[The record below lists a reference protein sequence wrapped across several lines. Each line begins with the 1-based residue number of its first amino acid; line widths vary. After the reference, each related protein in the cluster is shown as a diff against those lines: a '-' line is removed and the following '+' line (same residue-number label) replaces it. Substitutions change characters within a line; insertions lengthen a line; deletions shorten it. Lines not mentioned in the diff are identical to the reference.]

1 MQFVY
6 SNFFHVAFFFLNFFP
21 CLQFKPVLVKKDQE
35 QTQTD
40 KSGKLVT
47 NGRGG
52 NKEPDPAAVE
62 SSSSVS
68 SPQASA

>member
-1 MQFVY
+1 M
-6 SNFFHVAFFFLNFFP
+6 
-21 CLQFKPVLVKKDQE
+21 LVKKDQE
-35 QTQTD
+35 QTPTD

-52 NKEPDPAAVE
+52 NKKPDPAADE

>member
-1 MQFVY
+1 M
-6 SNFFHVAFFFLNFFP
+6 
-21 CLQFKPVLVKKDQE
+21 LVKKDQE

-47 NGRGG
+47 NGRSG